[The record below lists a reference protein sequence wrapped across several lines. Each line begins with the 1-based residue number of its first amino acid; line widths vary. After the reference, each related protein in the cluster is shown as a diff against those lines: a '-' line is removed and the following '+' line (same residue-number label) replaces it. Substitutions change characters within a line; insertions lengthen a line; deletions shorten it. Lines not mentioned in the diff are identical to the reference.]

1 MGKLR
6 IFYIKNQILSVN
18 LYLLISHQTN
28 QMISKS
34 FSVKSLTQKI
44 VFTNIFAK
52 VPMAPPDPIIG
63 VNQAF
68 LSDPD
73 SRKVNLGVGAY
84 RDDNNKPYI
93 FKVVKKVEQQIINDP
108 SLNKVIFWV
117 IIGIHSNRW
126 YCRFQYSFS
135 KACFRLRQ

>member
-1 MGKLR
+1 
-6 IFYIKNQILSVN
+6 
-18 LYLLISHQTN
+18 
-28 QMISKS
+28 MISKS

-108 SLNKVIFWV
+108 ALNKVRFLIML
-117 IIGIHSNRW
+117 GIHSNRR
-126 YCRFQYSFS
+126 YCRF
-135 KACFRLRQ
+135 

>member
-1 MGKLR
+1 MK
-6 IFYIKNQILSVN
+6 KCLSVRA
-18 LYLLISHQTN
+18 LTN
-28 QMISKS
+28 
-34 FSVKSLTQKI
+34 KI

-68 LSDPD
+68 LSDTD

-108 SLNKVIFWV
+108 TLNKVFTF
-117 IIGIHSNRW
+117 N
-126 YCRFQYSFS
+126 Y
-135 KACFRLRQ
+135 

>member
-1 MGKLR
+1 
-6 IFYIKNQILSVN
+6 
-18 LYLLISHQTN
+18 
-28 QMISKS
+28 MISKC
-34 FSVKSLTQKI
+34 FSVRSLTNKI

-73 SRKVNLGVGAY
+73 TRKVNLGVGAY

-108 SLNKVIFWV
+108 SLNKVKI
-117 IIGIHSNRW
+117 
-126 YCRFQYSFS
+126 
-135 KACFRLRQ
+135 